1 MPAVETLLDGLDFND
16 DAAVVLDQALGPLL
30 STLSSGS
37 DKARQLLSFL
47 APLGRHVLTMHTVTA
62 IAGHCTLCAK
72 GKREMLPRSSAMPD
86 AYPSRAELSRARP
99 RPPLANVFM

>member
-37 DKARQLLSFL
+37 DKVRPAVGMPRTSMLLAHHIHKCGKGYVAVLDMHQGCAR
-47 APLGRHVLTMHTVTA
+47 PPHTLGNQAHSWLVHLDIH
-62 IAGHCTLCAK
+62 
-72 GKREMLPRSSAMPD
+72 
-86 AYPSRAELSRARP
+86 RARFS
-99 RPPLANVFM
+99 AVT

>member
-37 DKARQLLSFL
+37 AQV
-47 APLGRHVLTMHTVTA
+47 H
-62 IAGHCTLCAK
+62 
-72 GKREMLPRSSAMPD
+72 
-86 AYPSRAELSRARP
+86 
-99 RPPLANVFM
+99 